1 MILFWFWLILYNPQ
15 SPFKI
20 SANDSVSTI
29 VLWVTNKLGGY
40 YLGSYLLAGPEE
52 GGKRALI
59 LTKNYANMPCT
70 RESQRLHVGF
80 MSSPALR
87 YMRDLCGLWECV
99 WTVFGFSFLMPD
111 WCPTMSNCFS
121 SDDAKFLFF
130 QHRWRVPSRCKS
142 QHWSGKLRL
151 SVAEVAAG
159 VVAFCGHFMSFPEL
173 HRFHSRQMSS
183 GCGGGEKVGR
193 FGRHADSGRHSD
205 SGPPGRIIPYRSYTN
220 LLQTL
225 RDPKSGIISNKS
237 WTFIIWISNITSFH
251 PSFRSFQQQFSPI
264 PCFVF
269 HLSQP

>member
-40 YLGSYLLAGPEE
+40 YLGSYLLAGLEE

-111 WCPTMSNCFS
+111 WCPTMSNCSFPVAALATLRTHHNEFS
-121 SDDAKFLFF
+121 RETPAISSAC
-130 QHRWRVPSRCKS
+130 R
-142 QHWSGKLRL
+142 
-151 SVAEVAAG
+151 VAAG
-159 VVAFCGHFMSFPEL
+159 GDFEENPAQDL
-173 HRFHSRQMSS
+173 HI
-183 GCGGGEKVGR
+183 
-193 FGRHADSGRHSD
+193 DN
-205 SGPPGRIIPYRSYTN
+205 YWY
-220 LLQTL
+220 
-225 RDPKSGIISNKS
+225 
-237 WTFIIWISNITSFH
+237 
-251 PSFRSFQQQFSPI
+251 
-264 PCFVF
+264 
-269 HLSQP
+269 